1 MLELAQSLCFD
12 RADALAGDAERAADI
27 LEGLLSAVFQTVAHT
42 HDLCLAFGECRKD
55 LVELLLEHGIGS
67 GLIGRG
73 RLIVGDKITEVA
85 VLLLADGRF
94 QRNRIL
100 CDAHDLEH
108 LFDRKLEL
116 ARDFLGR
123 SLLTGL
129 VQDLAGDFLDLC
141 DALDHNF
148 LDDIQVQRKM
158 KSNLCPRELHI
169 DLNLEDL
176 TDDNAIRLG
185 RFLEEMKEDKRL

>member
-1 MLELAQSLCFD
+1 MATQQKLHIGQM
-12 RADALAGDAERAADI
+12 I
-27 LEGLLSAVFQTVAHT
+27 KAVFDESGMSVA
-42 HDLCLAFGECRKD
+42 
-55 LVELLLEHGIGS
+55 
-67 GLIGRG
+67 
-73 RLIVGDKITEVA
+73 
-85 VLLLADGRF
+85 
-94 QRNRIL
+94 
-100 CDAHDLEH
+100 
-108 LFDRKLEL
+108 EL
-116 ARDFLGR
+116 ARRIHTAR
-123 SLLTGL
+123 SNVYFIFERSSIDMEQL
-129 VQDLAGDFLDLC
+129 LDLC